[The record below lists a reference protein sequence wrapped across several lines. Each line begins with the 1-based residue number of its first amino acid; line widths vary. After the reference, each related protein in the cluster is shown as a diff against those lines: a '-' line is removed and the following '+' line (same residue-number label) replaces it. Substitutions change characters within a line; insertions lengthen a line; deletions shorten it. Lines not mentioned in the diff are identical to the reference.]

1 MHTKDRL
8 IPLLEAEDCLLTYG
22 VAKLVTFYEYVGIYR
37 SAVETSA
44 NITVQEHVTENKK
57 KSTVID
63 IEVVQLKISLKNN
76 GASRNIIFHGRLI
89 D

>member
-1 MHTKDRL
+1 M
-8 IPLLEAEDCLLTYG
+8 
-22 VAKLVTFYEYVGIYR
+22 
-37 SAVETSA
+37 ETSA
-44 NITVQEHVTENKK
+44 TITVQEHVTEDKK

-63 IEVVQLKISLKNN
+63 IKVVQLKIPLKNN